1 MRSNRSVPHLHTEV
15 KGEGESSSERC
26 VEPNTAILQI
36 LLPYW
41 YDITEIDGIDFTVHY
56 GLLWVSLK
64 SSENHQ

>member
-1 MRSNRSVPHLHTEV
+1 MRFDRPVLDSQYECH
-15 KGEGESSSERC
+15 SEKLSA
-26 VEPNTAILQI
+26 EPNTAILQI
-36 LLPYW
+36 ILPYW